1 MLADKYVGILRP
13 TRDGTSRRQQT
24 RAPGR
29 RARPTHDGKLNTSLA
44 AGDGEETSMVSCSE
58 QDGFDDKGVGEGGR
72 HGSAGS
78 CCAIAYD
85 SSGASRQ
92 PGISTTH
99 RTTTDD
105 RQ

>member
-1 MLADKYVGILRP
+1 MLEFDSPTDATGQPPTADA
-13 TRDGTSRRQQT
+13 
-24 RAPGR
+24 RA